1 METNSIIKYLRKEIE
16 KYTKL
21 SEKLEYM
28 YENERDGHPVDM
40 YEDDRYIEYSVKI
53 NYINRLVDKIKKGQ
67 VLAYPFLCCF
77 NKQKEDI
84 CIDVLTVEH

>member
-53 NYINRLVDKIKKGQ
+53 NYINRLIDKIKKG
-67 VLAYPFLCCF
+67 
-77 NKQKEDI
+77 
-84 CIDVLTVEH
+84 

>member
-53 NYINRLVDKIKKGQ
+53 SYLNRLIKKIKKG
-67 VLAYPFLCCF
+67 
-77 NKQKEDI
+77 
-84 CIDVLTVEH
+84 

>member
-53 NYINRLVDKIKKGQ
+53 NYLNRLIDKIKKG
-67 VLAYPFLCCF
+67 
-77 NKQKEDI
+77 
-84 CIDVLTVEH
+84 

>member
-1 METNSIIKYLRKEIE
+1 MAYPFFCNCNYNMEKVMKKITNVIKYLKKELK
-16 KYTKL
+16 KYTEL

-53 NYINRLVDKIKKGQ
+53 NYLNRLIKKIKKG
-67 VLAYPFLCCF
+67 
-77 NKQKEDI
+77 
-84 CIDVLTVEH
+84 

>member
-1 METNSIIKYLRKEIE
+1 MGKNSIIKYLRREIE

-53 NYINRLVDKIKKGQ
+53 NYLNRLIKKIKKG
-67 VLAYPFLCCF
+67 
-77 NKQKEDI
+77 
-84 CIDVLTVEH
+84 

>member
-53 NYINRLVDKIKKGQ
+53 NYINRLVDKIKKG
-67 VLAYPFLCCF
+67 
-77 NKQKEDI
+77 
-84 CIDVLTVEH
+84 